1 MSKLPNKYR
10 AKKCQALYLQFC
22 QYYKMKEYIIKNT
35 IKGRDINKVN
45 KEKVEEAVYNLLK
58 ALGEDPERD
67 GLIDTPKRVANMYEE
82 LLEAPD
88 LKYTTFEETNYKD
101 IVLLKDIEFNS
112 MCEHHLLPFYGKVHI
127 AYIPNGKIIGISK
140 LARIVEKYARRLQVQ
155 ERMTEQ
161 IVRDIQENLE
171 TENVAVYIE
180 AKHMCMVA
188 RGVKKENA
196 KTVTAKFTVIFNES
210 EKKNE
215 FYNLIK

>member
-1 MSKLPNKYR
+1 
-10 AKKCQALYLQFC
+10 
-22 QYYKMKEYIIKNT
+22 
-35 IKGRDINKVN
+35 
-45 KEKVEEAVYNLLK
+45 
-58 ALGEDPERD
+58 
-67 GLIDTPKRVANMYEE
+67 MYEE

-88 LKYTTFEETNYKD
+88 LKYTTFEEKNYKD

-140 LARIVEKYARRLQVQ
+140 LARIVEKDAKRLQVQ

-161 IVRDIQENLE
+161 IVKDIQENLE
-171 TENVAVYIE
+171 TDDVALYIE

-188 RGVKKENA
+188 RGVKKVNA
-196 KTVTAKFTVIFNES
+196 KTVTAKFTGEFNES

>member
-1 MSKLPNKYR
+1 MD
-10 AKKCQALYLQFC
+10 KK
-22 QYYKMKEYIIKNT
+22 
-35 IKGRDINKVN
+35 
-45 KEKVEEAVYNLLK
+45 KVEEAVYNLLE
-58 ALGEDPERD
+58 ALGENPDRD

-88 LKYTTFEETNYKD
+88 LKYTTFEETNYKE
-101 IVLLKDIEFNS
+101 IVLLKDIHFNS
-112 MCEHHLLPFYGKVHI
+112 MCEHHLLPFYGKIHI

-140 LARIVEKYARRLQVQ
+140 LARIVEKYAKRLQVQ

-161 IVRDIQENLE
+161 IVKDIQENLE

-180 AKHMCMVA
+180 AKHMCMIV
-188 RGVKKENA
+188 RGVKKVNA
-196 KTVTAKFTVIFNES
+196 KTVTAKFTGIFNES

>member
-1 MSKLPNKYR
+1 M
-10 AKKCQALYLQFC
+10 
-22 QYYKMKEYIIKNT
+22 
-35 IKGRDINKVN
+35 N

-58 ALGEDPERD
+58 ALGENPDRD

-82 LLEAPD
+82 LLEAPEFN
-88 LKYTTFEETNYKD
+88 YTKFEETEYKD

-161 IVRDIQENLE
+161 IVKDIQENLE
-171 TENVAVYIE
+171 TNDVAVYIE

-188 RGVKKENA
+188 RGVKKVNA
-196 KTVTAKFTVIFNES
+196 KTVTAKFTGVFNES

>member
-1 MSKLPNKYR
+1 M
-10 AKKCQALYLQFC
+10 
-22 QYYKMKEYIIKNT
+22 
-35 IKGRDINKVN
+35 N
-45 KEKVEEAVYNLLK
+45 KEKVEEAVYILLK
-58 ALGEDPERD
+58 ALGENPDRD
-67 GLIDTPKRVANMYEE
+67 GLIDTPKRVSNMYEE

-88 LKYTTFEETNYKD
+88 LKYTAFEETNFKD

-140 LARIVEKYARRLQVQ
+140 LARIVEKYAKRLQVQ

-161 IVRDIQENLE
+161 IVKDIQENIG
-171 TENVAVYIE
+171 TEDIAVYIE
-180 AKHMCMVA
+180 AKHMCMIA
-188 RGVKKENA
+188 RGVKKVNA
-196 KTVTAKFTVIFNES
+196 KTVTAKFTGAFNES

>member
-1 MSKLPNKYR
+1 M
-10 AKKCQALYLQFC
+10 
-22 QYYKMKEYIIKNT
+22 
-35 IKGRDINKVN
+35 
-45 KEKVEEAVYNLLK
+45 
-58 ALGEDPERD
+58 
-67 GLIDTPKRVANMYEE
+67 
-82 LLEAPD
+82 
-88 LKYTTFEETNYKD
+88 KYTTFEEKNYKD

-140 LARIVEKYARRLQVQ
+140 LARIVEKDAKRLQVQ

-161 IVRDIQENLE
+161 IVKDIQENLE
-171 TENVAVYIE
+171 TDDVAVYIE

-188 RGVKKENA
+188 RGVKKVNA
-196 KTVTAKFTVIFNES
+196 KTVTAKFTGEFNES

>member
-1 MSKLPNKYR
+1 MDR
-10 AKKCQALYLQFC
+10 
-22 QYYKMKEYIIKNT
+22 
-35 IKGRDINKVN
+35 
-45 KEKVEEAVYNLLK
+45 EKVEHAVYNLLT
-58 ALGEDPERD
+58 ALGENPERE
-67 GLIDTPKRVANMYEE
+67 GLINTPKRVANMYEE

-88 LKYTTFEETNYKD
+88 LKYTIFEETNYKD

-140 LARIVEKYARRLQVQ
+140 LARIVEKYAKRLQVQ

-161 IVRDIQENLE
+161 ILKDIQENLE
-171 TENVAVYIE
+171 TEDVAVYIE
-180 AKHMCMVA
+180 ARHMCMIA
-188 RGVKKENA
+188 RGVKKQNA
-196 KTVTAKFTVIFNES
+196 KTVTAKFTGIFNEN

>member
-1 MSKLPNKYR
+1 MD
-10 AKKCQALYLQFC
+10 KK
-22 QYYKMKEYIIKNT
+22 
-35 IKGRDINKVN
+35 
-45 KEKVEEAVYNLLK
+45 KVEEAVYNLLE
-58 ALGEDPERD
+58 ALGENPDRD

-112 MCEHHLLPFYGKVHI
+112 MCEHHLLPFYGKIHI

-140 LARIVEKYARRLQVQ
+140 LARIVEKYAKRLQVQ

-161 IVRDIQENLE
+161 IVKDIQENLE

-180 AKHMCMVA
+180 AKHMCMIV
-188 RGVKKENA
+188 RGVKKVNA
-196 KTVTAKFTVIFNES
+196 KTVTAKFTGIFNES

-215 FYNLIK
+215 FYSLIK